1 MAFHPRRQFSEI
13 DRVLCHDDAI
23 LGDAARE
30 DEVIRLA
37 EAAPVSGMDGVV
49 IARRIEALGEPWR
62 EAFVDEEPQT
72 PLAHGRPPGLPTI
85 GCVRA

>member
-1 MAFHPRRQFSEI
+1 
-13 DRVLCHDDAI
+13 
-23 LGDAARE
+23 
-30 DEVIRLA
+30 
-37 EAAPVSGMDGVV
+37 MDGVV